1 LVRQHDVA
9 VVVDSGSCLPTDL
22 LRQWDITVTPHEITV
37 DGRTF
42 RDGVDLHPD
51 QFYELLKKRRGTLT
65 TAPPRPQQF
74 LETFIAAGKL
84 APNVLCLTLSS
95 NFSTTYQS
103 ARAAAVLAGS
113 RMSGVRVEVI
123 DSQAAAGASG
133 LIALAAARWAA
144 KGYSMERV
152 ISGVNQLIPRVDLIA
167 FLETLYYLGR
177 SGRVGKLQA
186 WTGSLLRIR
195 PVTELK
201 LGEARIL
208 EKPRSRAKAMQRLLD
223 LMGQRVGR
231 SQITL
236 NVMEADSREDAQV
249 LLGKIQS
256 EFNCREAI
264 LSEFPPVMGAQT
276 GPGLL
281 GVAFY
286 THEGNEEEPPQET
299 HQTP

>member
-1 LVRQHDVA
+1 M
-9 VVVDSGSCLPTDL
+9 DSGSCLPPDL
-22 LRQWDITVTPHEITV
+22 LRQWDITVAPHELTV
-37 DGRTF
+37 HGRSF
-42 RDGVDLHPD
+42 QDGVDLYPD
-51 QFYELLKKRRGTLT
+51 EFYELLKDKRGECT
-65 TAPPRPQQF
+65 TAIPRPQQF
-74 LETFIAAGKL
+74 LESFIAAGTL
-84 APNVLCLTLSS
+84 APNVLCLTLSG
-95 NFSTTYQS
+95 NFSGTYQS

-123 DSQAAAGASG
+123 DSQAVAGASG

-152 ISGVNQLIPRVDLIA
+152 IAGVNNLIPKIDLIA

-186 WTGSLLRIR
+186 WLGSMLRVR
-195 PVTELK
+195 PLTELR

-231 SQITL
+231 SMITI
-236 NVMEADSREDAQV
+236 NVMEADAPADAQV
-249 LLGKIQS
+249 LLGRIQS

-264 LSEFPPVMGAQT
+264 LSKFTPVMGALT

-281 GVAFY
+281 GVAFHM
-286 THEGNEEEPPQET
+286 HEGDEEEPPME
-299 HQTP
+299 P

>member
-1 LVRQHDVA
+1 MVRQHDVA
-9 VVVDSGSCLPTDL
+9 VVVDSGSCLPPGL
-22 LRQWDITVTPHEITV
+22 LQHWDITVAPHELAV

-42 RDGVDLHPD
+42 GDGVDLDPGE
-51 QFYELLKKRRGTLT
+51 FYQLLKKRRGALT
-65 TAPPRPQQF
+65 TTPPRPQQF
-74 LETFIAAGKL
+74 LEAFIAAGQL
-84 APNVLCLTLSS
+84 APNVICITLSS
-95 NFSTTYQS
+95 NFSAAYQS

-113 RMSGVRVEVI
+113 RMPGVRVEVI
-123 DSQAAAGASG
+123 DSQAVAGATG

-144 KGYSMERV
+144 KGYPMERV
-152 ISGVNQLIPRVDLIA
+152 IAGVNQLIPRVDLIA
-167 FLETLYYLGR
+167 FLESLYYLGR
-177 SGRVGKLQA
+177 SGRVGRLQA
-186 WTGSLLRIR
+186 WTNFILRVR

-208 EKPRSRAKAMQRLLD
+208 EKPRSRARAAQRLLD

-236 NVMEADSREDAQV
+236 NVMGADSREDAQA
-249 LLGKIQS
+249 LLGKIQA

-264 LSEFPPVMGAQT
+264 LSEFTPVLGAYT

-286 THEGNEEEPPQET
+286 MHDGDDEEPPLETQET
-299 HQTP
+299 P

>member
-1 LVRQHDVA
+1 MVRQHDLA
-9 VVVDSGSCLPTDL
+9 VVVDSGSCLPPDL
-22 LRQWDITVTPHEITV
+22 LRQWDITVAPHELTV
-37 DGRTF
+37 NGRSYQ
-42 RDGVDLHPD
+42 DGVDLHPD
-51 QFYELLKKRRGTLT
+51 QFYELLKKRRGALT

-74 LETFIAAGKL
+74 LDAFIAASKL

-95 NFSTTYQS
+95 NFSSTYQS

-113 RMSGVRVEVI
+113 RISGVRVEVI
-123 DSQAAAGASG
+123 DSQAVAGASG

-167 FLETLYYLGR
+167 FLETLKYLGR

-186 WTGSLLRIR
+186 WTSSMLRIR

-231 SQITL
+231 SLATF
-236 NVMEADSREDAQV
+236 NVMEADSGDDAQV
-249 LLGKIQS
+249 LLGRIQS
-256 EFNCREAI
+256 EFNCREVI
-264 LSEFPPVMGAQT
+264 LSEFTPILGAHT
-276 GPGLL
+276 GPGLI

-286 THEGNEEEPPQET
+286 MHEGDEEEPAPE
-299 HQTP
+299 P

>member
-1 LVRQHDVA
+1 MVRQHDVA
-9 VVVDSGSCLPTDL
+9 VVVDSGSCLPPAL
-22 LRQWDITVTPHEITV
+22 LRQWDITVAPHELTV
-37 DGRTF
+37 DGQTF

-51 QFYELLKKRRGTLT
+51 QFYELLKRKRGALT

-74 LETFIAAGKL
+74 LEAFIAAGKL

-95 NFSTTYQS
+95 NFSATYQS

-144 KGYSMERV
+144 KSYSMERV

-167 FLETLYYLGR
+167 FLETLYYLAR

-186 WTGSLLRIR
+186 WTGSILRIR

-208 EKPRSRAKAMQRLLD
+208 EKPRSRARAMQRLLD
-223 LMGQRVGR
+223 LLGQRVGR
-231 SQITL
+231 SQVTL

-286 THEGNEEEPPQET
+286 MHQGDEEEPPQET
-299 HQTP
+299 PQSP

>member
-1 LVRQHDVA
+1 MVRQHDVA
-9 VVVDSGSCLPTDL
+9 VVVDSGSCLPPDL
-22 LRQWDITVTPHEITV
+22 LRQWDITVAPHELTF

-42 RDGVDLHPD
+42 RDGVDLHRD
-51 QFYELLKKRRGTLT
+51 QFYELLKKKRGALT
-65 TAPPRPQQF
+65 TAAPRPQQF
-74 LETFIAAGKL
+74 LESFIAAGMI
-84 APNVLCLTLSS
+84 APNVLCLTQSC
-95 NFSTTYQS
+95 NFSATYQS
-103 ARAAAVLAGS
+103 ARAAAVLADS

-152 ISGVNQLIPRVDLIA
+152 VAGVNHLIPRVDLIA
-167 FLETLYYLGR
+167 FLETLYYLRR

-186 WTGSLLRIR
+186 WTGSLLRVR

-208 EKPRSRAKAMQRLLD
+208 EKPRSRARAMQRLLD

-231 SQITL
+231 SLVTL
-236 NVMEADSREDAQV
+236 NVMEADSRVDAQA
-249 LLGKIQS
+249 LLGRIQS

-264 LSEFPPVMGAQT
+264 LSEFTPVIGAHT

-286 THEGNEEEPPQET
+286 MHEADEEEPPPE
-299 HQTP
+299 P